1 MKNIDLFDKN
11 KNYVYGEYLV
21 TIIDEFTG
29 IIAVNGEEVIL
40 LPGDCKDLGH
50 KVSEF
55 EKGKKYVFD
64 KRLIPDFFELS
75 GWEDEIHGKQV
86 YFENNKYGYCY
97 NDFNE
102 SYVIYPKWSIEIQ

>member
-29 IIAVNGEEVIL
+29 IITVNGEEVVL
-40 LPGDCKDLGH
+40 LPNYCDDLGY
-50 KVSEF
+50 KVEEF
-55 EKGKKYVFD
+55 EEGNMYVFD

-75 GWEDEIHGKQV
+75 GWHEEIDGKLV

-102 SYVIYPKWSIEIQ
+102 SYIIYPKWTRKIY